1 MNNKYISKGIGLLSL
16 CLMLNTETQA
26 KLTFSVID
34 SIGVE
39 NNSGKQVILHRLE
52 AKESYYS
59 LSRKYAVQP
68 KEISSFN
75 NNKSLKIGD
84 VIKIP
89 TSRIFNSASPASTS
103 SAPATAADPVNDD
116 KSIQYRVGAGETLY
130 TIAKRFQVS
139 VAQIVQKNKLKNE
152 QDIKAGQTIYIPQG
166 APTQRVEEQPEEP
179 IEIEVEVAEEK
190 QKALPSNRYG
200 LRQVDEKGV
209 GVWMDGL
216 NAEGGNM
223 LALHKT
229 APIGTVVKITNPM
242 TQKTTFAKIVGKYT
256 DNSNTRDAVIVIS
269 KATANLLG
277 ILDKRFLI
285 NISYGMPN

>member
-68 KEISSFN
+68 KEIISFN

-89 TSRIFNSASPASTS
+89 TNRIFNSTSPA
-103 SAPATAADPVNDD
+103 SAPATVAATDPVNADN
-116 KSIQYRVGAGETLY
+116 SIQYRVGAGETLY

-166 APTQRVEEQPEEP
+166 APIQRVEEQPEEP
-179 IEIEVEVAEEK
+179 IEIEVAEEK
-190 QKALPSNRYG
+190 QRALPSNRYG